1 MSFSC
6 DWLELREPADMR
18 ARNLEVLQAVSQH
31 FQTHKTLLITDIAC
45 GAGSTLMSLNSAF
58 AVKPNWTLVDYDRD
72 LLERAADRAKSTN
85 IKITA
90 QQADLNIDL
99 HKVLETKADLITCS
113 AFLDL
118 VSETWLDSLIAELKQ
133 RKLPFYA
140 ALSYDGRITCEPQH
154 EADLDILKAVNQHQ
168 LGDKGFG
175 EALGPKAAKI
185 AIDKLKTA
193 GFKVVTGQSDWQLP
207 PNEGMLQAMLIDG
220 WAHAVDEMQ
229 ILSVET
235 IEDWRDWRITRAAS
249 QNSSI
254 SVGHVDVFASFK

>member
-1 MSFSC
+1 MSFSTT
-6 DWLELREPADMR
+6 WLELREPADMR
-18 ARNLEVLQAVSQH
+18 ARNLIVLQAVSQH
-31 FQTHKTLLITDIAC
+31 FQNHKTLLITDIAC

-85 IKITA
+85 IKIIT

-140 ALSYDGRITCEPQH
+140 ALSYDGRALCQPQH

-175 EALGPKAAKI
+175 AALGPKAAEL
-185 AIDKLKTA
+185 AIEKLKKA

-207 PNEGMLQAMLIDG
+207 PNDGMLQAMLIDG

-229 ILSVET
+229 LLSVET
-235 IEDWRDWRITRAAS
+235 IEDWRDWRMTRAAS
-249 QNSSI
+249 ENSSI
-254 SVGHVDVFASFK
+254 IVGHIDLFAVPN